1 MTEKRYELKHV
12 LAAVGTVLIW
22 SSAFSAVSMIVG
34 PGGGYRPGQLVL
46 LRFLVASATM
56 GVVAIVRRQRLP
68 RREDVGRI
76 MLAALFGITIYHLA
90 FTFGETGVSAG
101 ASALIIASGPIWTAL
116 FAVWFLRERLNAW
129 GWAGVALACA
139 VARWSHPSCWMGQ

>member
-56 GVVAIVRRQRLP
+56 AVIAVIRRQRLP
-68 RREDVGRI
+68 RREDVR
-76 MLAALFGITIYHLA
+76 YHLKGKVRL
-90 FTFGETGVSAG
+90 GESGWMPSTLPFDSRGALSLKDIAAG
-101 ASALIIASGPIWTAL
+101 RKAP
-116 FAVWFLRERLNAW
+116 F
-129 GWAGVALACA
+129 
-139 VARWSHPSCWMGQ
+139 